1 MASHKIIIDG
11 EDILNLLPQKPPMV
25 MVDKLLYFEKTKTIS
40 GLYISENNILV
51 ENGLF
56 QESGLTENIAQTA
69 ALHTGYLCRRENSA
83 VPIGF
88 IGAIKNLIIHSLPK
102 VGSEIETEINI
113 QYEVFDFTLITGKIT
128 CNTKL
133 IAECEMKIF
142 LQKNSNTE
150 NKS

>member
-1 MASHKIIIDG
+1 MAPHQIIIEGD
-11 EDILNLLPQKPPMV
+11 DILNLIPQKPPMV
-25 MVDKLLYFEKTKTIS
+25 MVDKLLHFEETKTIS
-40 GLYISENNILV
+40 GLYISEKNIFV

-69 ALHTGYLCRRENSA
+69 ALHTGYLCRQENKA

-113 QYEVFDFTLITGKIT
+113 QYEVFDFTLITGKTT
-128 CNTKL
+128 CNNQL

-142 LQKNSNTE
+142 LK
-150 NKS
+150 K